1 MDGRAVNLGTPPPP
15 PSEYPANAVELIDGW
30 LERKAF
36 ETAVFYNK
44 GVYFQC
50 KRSYDNIQ

>member
-1 MDGRAVNLGTPPPP
+1 MDGRAVNLGTPP
-15 PSEYPANAVELIDGW
+15 EYPANAVELIDGW

-44 GVYFQC
+44 DVYFQC